1 MRKRLRVAAYAV
13 CVRDGRLLLAR
24 SPAPDG
30 TPEWVLPGGGM
41 EHGEDPLDTVVRELD
56 EETGYRVEVTG
67 LLGIDSA
74 RHTFR
79 REGLRG
85 PVDHHAVRVLYE
97 GRVVGGELRHEV
109 NGSTDMAA
117 WHDLDAVASLTRV
130 RLVDTALAL
139 WRQRPANGRSA
150 APSEEAAR
158 SEQVIASGE
167 GVAAGEDVASG
178 EAVPPKEAVPPA
190 E

>member
-13 CVRDGRLLLAR
+13 CVRDGQLLLAR

-79 REGLRG
+79 REGLQG
-85 PVDHHAVRVLYE
+85 PVDHHGVRIVYE
-97 GRVVGGELRHEV
+97 ARVVGGELRNEV
-109 NGSTDMAA
+109 NGSTDLAA
-117 WHDLDAVASLTRV
+117 WHDLAAVSALTRV
-130 RLVDTALAL
+130 GLVDVALRL
-139 WRQRPANGRSA
+139 WRERPVDGRVPVPPPA
-150 APSEEAAR
+150 APAPPPRQTAEETAEGR
-158 SEQVIASGE
+158 EPGGSG
-167 GVAAGEDVASG
+167 
-178 EAVPPKEAVPPA
+178 VPA
-190 E
+190 